1 MSPKWE
7 KIREEEYPAIRK
19 HNLTYFL
26 SAGASLMNRSSYEIG
41 TNYFQRMY
49 EYGDIG
55 YENLFIELENIR
67 NLIAEY
73 INVNSQEVAFLIN
86 TSSGIAATA
95 YMFRNNKGEVLYPS
109 FEFPTSIHM
118 FKRLGYPCKKII
130 DVDGMY
136 PVKSFDQY
144 LSKTTKYIIHSHV
157 QSFNGF
163 RQDLTALGTFCAEN
177 DVLNIVNSTQAF
189 GVFDID
195 VQKFNI
201 DVLVSNALKWLGC
214 GYGIGIIFVKE
225 ELLERYQLPFTGWL
239 SVKNPFQMDNENID
253 VIQMTRSMDSLG
265 GCPNFAALL
274 ALKGGLN
281 LIKNTIG
288 DGNMHSGI
296 ELIQERIID
305 LTSRF
310 LEEIGT
316 FDFKIITPLNEKYRS
331 GIITLEHPNAKKIHR
346 YLTKNNVFST
356 LKTYPKASK
365 ETLIRFALNYYNN
378 YDDINRVRDLLD
390 SCKYI

>member
-1 MSPKWE
+1 MSPDWE
-7 KIREEEYPAIRK
+7 KIRNKEYPTIRK

-26 SAGASLMNRSSYEIG
+26 SAGASLMSRHSYEIG

-73 INVNSQEVAFLIN
+73 INANPKEIAFLVN

-95 YMFRNNKGEVLYPS
+95 YMFRNDKGEVLYPS
-109 FEFPTSIHM
+109 IEFPTSIHM

-130 DVDGMY
+130 GVDGMY
-136 PVKSFDQY
+136 PVDSFDQY
-144 LSKTTKYIIHSHV
+144 LSNTTKFSLHSHV

-163 RQDLTALGTFCAEN
+163 RQDLAALGSFCAEQN
-177 DVLNIVNSTQAF
+177 VFNIVNSTQAF

-214 GYGIGIIFVKE
+214 GYGIGIIFIRE
-225 ELLERYQLPFTGWL
+225 ELIKQYQLPFTGWL

-265 GCPNFAALL
+265 GSPNFPSLL
-274 ALKGGLN
+274 SLKGGLN
-281 LIKNTIG
+281 LIKHTIG
-288 DGNMHSGI
+288 RGNIHSGI
-296 ELIQERIID
+296 DLIQERIIN
-305 LTSRF
+305 LTTKF
-310 LEEIGT
+310 LEKIRT

-331 GIITLEHPNAKKIHR
+331 GIITIEHPNAKKIHT
-346 YLTKNNVFST
+346 YLTKNNVYST
-356 LKTYPKASK
+356 LKTYPNAHK
-365 ETLIRFALNYYNN
+365 ETLIRFAINYYNN
-378 YDDINRVRDLLD
+378 YDDINRVRILLN
-390 SCKYI
+390 SCEYI